1 MMVLLAVIML
11 LARVKKPGQRQ
22 DWASIPNLTSLTHSA
37 WSSRRQSQPG
47 ILSRK
52 AWGKVNTV
60 YYSTFEIN

>member
-11 LARVKKPGQRQ
+11 LARVKNPGQRH
-22 DWASIPNLTSLTHSA
+22 DWANIPNLTSLTHRA

-52 AWGKVNTV
+52 AWSRALPVIIQH
-60 YYSTFEIN
+60 YI